1 MLNRSVGDPMAYRI
15 DISSDAKTLRFQG
28 LLDRAAL
35 GAIERSVLAAA
46 GELRLVLLGGSE
58 IEPGCLGALLGLP
71 RLRIS
76 AEAPYLARLLSE
88 ERR

>member
-1 MLNRSVGDPMAYRI
+1 MAYRI
-15 DISSDAKTLRFQG
+15 DLDGCDATTVRFQG

-35 GAIERSVLAAA
+35 GVIERRVLGQE

-58 IEPGCLGALLGLP
+58 IEPGCLTALLVLP

>member
-1 MLNRSVGDPMAYRI
+1 MAYRI
-15 DISSDAKTLRFQG
+15 DIDGSDGTTLRFQG

-35 GAIERSVLAAA
+35 EGIERRVLGLP

-58 IEPGCLGALLGLP
+58 IEPACLARLFGLP
-71 RLRIS
+71 RLHIS
-76 AEAPYLARLLSE
+76 AEAPYLARLLLE